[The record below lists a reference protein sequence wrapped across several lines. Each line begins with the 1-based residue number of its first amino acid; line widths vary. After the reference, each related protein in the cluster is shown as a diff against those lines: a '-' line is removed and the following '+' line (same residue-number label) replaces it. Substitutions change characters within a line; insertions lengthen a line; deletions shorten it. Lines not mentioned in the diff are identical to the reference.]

1 MVIKGPVAM
10 AGSIPLLLR
19 MMGTKVP
26 INAAMMI
33 TPIIDPATVRLMTRS
48 CWMIM
53 PKSMRITERAKPL
66 IRLNPTSLKSRWTS
80 EPLTTLLAKP
90 CTMMAEDCTPHF
102 RPWLQSVGYRR
113 TSFLVRAVP

>member
-1 MVIKGPVAM
+1 MRPMTSLAVVIKGPVAM
-10 AGSIPLLLR
+10 AGSTPLLLR

-53 PKSMRITERAKPL
+53 PKSMRIKL
-66 IRLNPTSLKSRWTS
+66 CWWLKHKDSKR
-80 EPLTTLLAKP
+80 
-90 CTMMAEDCTPHF
+90 
-102 RPWLQSVGYRR
+102 
-113 TSFLVRAVP
+113 